1 MEEDD
6 SSSAAVSEDDAA
18 EEVDE
23 CTSKLL
29 YDKLTQSDL
38 EAVTL
43 PDLVL
48 GISGGGMMDRFD
60 LIVAANFFVYIGNLE
75 KVKLSNGNDTRES
88 YLIFLCKQIV

>member
-1 MEEDD
+1 M
-6 SSSAAVSEDDAA
+6 AVSEDDAA

-23 CTSKLL
+23 CTSRLL

-48 GISGGGMMDRFD
+48 GISGGGMIDGFD